1 MLLLLLMVIM
11 MMMIDTLESHL
22 RAWKVGKCG
31 GWIVICHVYL
41 EYTTSIKCQVG

>member
-1 MLLLLLMVIM
+1 MLLLLLLMV
-11 MMMIDTLESHL
+11 MMIGTLESHL

-31 GWIVICHVYL
+31 GCIVICHVYL